1 MLRSALLTLGLLLLL
16 TVPAPAQDQPQI
28 GIGTAQVV
36 SYAPVRNQGAR
47 VGDLTVSRDG
57 SLVIALA
64 SFKGRPPG
72 KKMSVCVTIAGG
84 EQQCA
89 SKKARR
95 NGTVKLSTTA
105 DFTTPLTARARSGGA
120 RGHLSL

>member
-1 MLRSALLTLGLLLLL
+1 MLRSALLTLGLLLVL
-16 TVPAPAQDQPQI
+16 TVPAPAQDSVQ
-28 GIGTAQVV
+28 IGTAAVV
-36 SYAPVRNQGAR
+36 SNAPVKKQGTR

-57 SLVIALA
+57 SSIIATA

-72 KKMSVCVTIAGG
+72 RKMSVCVTIAGG
-84 EQQCA
+84 QQQCA

-105 DFTTPLTARARSGGA
+105 DFTTPLTATARSGGA